1 MVVAD
6 RMAWVLFILHA
17 SPRFT
22 GSRGACVPN
31 GVTWYL
37 SLLMSKKFPEFSR
50 LFWRSVKSKPG
61 LHPAMQA
68 RMWKPGQSGNP
79 AGVSKAY
86 AEAMREI
93 LVRSGELSLG
103 AVRTRRW
110 RQKRQQGVSVVRL
123 DVAPDITTKLIRFG
137 WLDASRRGDREAI
150 ATALIELAR
159 RATELEITP
168 PSRAM

>member
-1 MVVAD
+1 MSLPGRPKILLTAASRRLAFYFPTAVAEGILL
-6 RMAWVLFILHA
+6 RQAHMGASAWRRLYPEGVRA
-17 SPRFT
+17 
-22 GSRGACVPN
+22 PN

-93 LVRSGELSLG
+93 SVRSGELSLG
-103 AVRTRRW
+103 AGAPADGARS
-110 RQKRQQGVSVVRL
+110 VS
-123 DVAPDITTKLIRFG
+123 K
-137 WLDASRRGDREAI
+137 ASQLCAWMLRP
-150 ATALIELAR
+150 TS
-159 RATELEITP
+159 P
-168 PSRAM
+168 QN